1 MARYRWLISICITIS
16 FMQYFCDVQTE
27 TTQSQTTYEETTM
40 EEQTSEVTTDAGL
53 TETTGGKM
61 TATDGLASTS
71 NGVAMNTP
79 AATLTTAN
87 VSLSTMS
94 QIVLTSTLPTITEGE
109 VTSMATK
116 PLITPGVSI
125 ATNMVTDE
133 AHTIPI
139 TAELSTTIVSMTKTD
154 SPELTNAT
162 STSRRTTQE
171 EVTTNLF
178 IPSTMEVITKAISTA
193 SPKLMTEE
201 TTTEVATSLLT
212 LPENLT
218 TYDLPMSTTAG
229 LATKDVTQT
238 LSTGR
243 STSELVTS
251 KLASPG
257 NGTTLSEGPPS
268 TASDTATSVEE
279 LTVTTPRITTKAS
292 PPTSGRTTNEVVTSL
307 YTSDNNVTLFTEPQM
322 DTTEADFYPSS
333 SLPPSPETVTE
344 RSELTIT
351 TSASVPTSRKSAA
364 CTRSSDC
371 PQEKQVCVQRTNT
384 CDCRPGLY
392 YRDRDCIG
400 IAFFVTHISL
410 DVLFDE
416 DLNDRTSNAFMNLQE
431 EICEEITN
439 IMLGN
444 TSTLRAVFL
453 GCYVNSFMNGSVIA
467 DIVTEYSTEITV
479 VAADVT
485 KMLGGLKSTGL
496 NLTITWNIT
505 SEVFQLQHCST
516 GNNVCHENVSTCS
529 DIKEMNGYECSC
541 KDGFI
546 DQDSV
551 PGMYCIEEVDQGAV
565 GGRYATVV
573 GLALA
578 VLFVVIILLSC
589 IILLAK
595 RIVKTKAEMT
605 MDIPLSELPVHLTSK
620 RRLTDFV
627 PYPAGAKG
635 TDEVDGYPTPDYPA
649 DGYADENGRKVKSRV
664 MGDSVENVSYIPFEG
679 GDDVNSTDSILYY

>member
-1 MARYRWLISICITIS
+1 MHS
-16 FMQYFCDVQTE
+16 
-27 TTQSQTTYEETTM
+27 
-40 EEQTSEVTTDAGL
+40 
-53 TETTGGKM
+53 
-61 TATDGLASTS
+61 
-71 NGVAMNTP
+71 
-79 AATLTTAN
+79 
-87 VSLSTMS
+87 
-94 QIVLTSTLPTITEGE
+94 
-109 VTSMATK
+109 
-116 PLITPGVSI
+116 
-125 ATNMVTDE
+125 
-133 AHTIPI
+133 
-139 TAELSTTIVSMTKTD
+139 
-154 SPELTNAT
+154 
-162 STSRRTTQE
+162 
-171 EVTTNLF
+171 
-178 IPSTMEVITKAISTA
+178 
-193 SPKLMTEE
+193 
-201 TTTEVATSLLT
+201 
-212 LPENLT
+212 
-218 TYDLPMSTTAG
+218 
-229 LATKDVTQT
+229 DVTQQS
-238 LSTGR
+238 LGGDNGGDEIG
-243 STSELVTS
+243 TS
-251 KLASPG
+251 
-257 NGTTLSEGPPS
+257 
-268 TASDTATSVEE
+268 
-279 LTVTTPRITTKAS
+279 
-292 PPTSGRTTNEVVTSL
+292 
-307 YTSDNNVTLFTEPQM
+307 M
-322 DTTEADFYPSS
+322 
-333 SLPPSPETVTE
+333 
-344 RSELTIT
+344 
-351 TSASVPTSRKSAA
+351 
-364 CTRSSDC
+364 DC
-371 PQEKQVCVQRTNT
+371 PLVIPAR
-384 CDCRPGLY
+384 
-392 YRDRDCIG
+392 

-516 GNNVCHENVSTCS
+516 GNNVCHENVSTCR

-551 PGMYCIEEVDQGAV
+551 PGMSALKKCGVTLLSRWDFVDQGAV

-664 MGDSVENVSYIPFEG
+664 MGDPVENVSYIPFILLQAGTREEAIIG
-679 GDDVNSTDSILYY
+679 LAKLHADRSQSLTFIFNVHDYELSIVNNSVTGRHTLILE